1 MAEAV
6 SSRSV
11 AAEASVR
18 SQISPRGICHAQV
31 ALRQFV
37 AVGVS
42 KRRSTRS
49 CSSIV
54 CQCCSVT
61 LCPPWDQQGAVFL

>member
-37 AVGVS
+37 AVGVLQA
-42 KRRSTRS
+42 TRNK
-49 CSSIV
+49 V
-54 CQCCSVT
+54 MQ
-61 LCPPWDQQGAVFL
+61 